1 MKDLKELLQQFEDIQ
16 ELPISE
22 EVVGAYMEGRLEDSE
37 IEGVTKMIASD
48 NNLNEMIRD
57 ASEDT
62 TVELDNTSHPWDI
75 YDGDYGFWELGLSP
89 VLSPSDFTSDAE
101 QEKERDFFE
110 DGDRFEGEESLYL
123 QNAENSLGNNLLN
136 SNIMAKNSSTIIY
149 GEAGQNISDPV
160 YVQQPDDHSCALR
173 SQQIVLRDFGIDIP
187 FKDLEQIALDNGV
200 YTNEG
205 TYTYDIGKVLQLAGV
220 GMHQTEGNTVDD
232 LINELVHGHR
242 VIVSVDAH
250 ELWHNQTMGEK
261 MLNWFKDAIG
271 LQGGN
276 HALIVA
282 GVEVDPNHPE
292 NSKVILTDPGA
303 GHLRIEYPM
312 EQFKDAWGDS
322 NCFMAA
328 TNDPAP
334 YQYDALSGKE
344 VPSNF
349 AVQQFVNDFVANNN
363 YQLSPDMINIP
374 DGYQPAFTG
383 HLDMVGQ
390 IDFETFE
397 SSYQD
402 MVDSRIPSSLTI
414 KEQIED
420 LVKTYVGET
429 TGSVGETAGSV
440 GESTGSVGESTGS
453 VGETTGSVG
462 GYEGNT
468 DESDE
473 DEESFDDEEDPQEEN
488 DDSFND
494 ENSDVESNDENDW
507 DEEVSQ

>member
-1 MKDLKELLQQFEDIQ
+1 MKDLKELLQQFEDIY

-37 IEGVTKMIASD
+37 IGSVTKIISSD
-48 NNLNEMIRD
+48 HNLSEMIHD

-62 TVELDNTSHPWDI
+62 TVELKDMSHPWDI
-75 YDGDYGFWELGLSP
+75 YDGDYGFWELGLPP
-89 VLSPSDFTSDAE
+89 VLSPSDYIPDAE
-101 QEKERDFFE
+101 QGKGGNFFE
-110 DGDRFEGEESLYL
+110 NGDRFEGNESLYL
-123 QNAENSLGNNLLN
+123 QNEENSLDKNLLN
-136 SNIMAKNSSTIIY
+136 SNIMAKNSGTIIY

-334 YQYDALSGKE
+334 YQYDASSGKE

-349 AVQQFVNDFVANNN
+349 AVQQYINDFVANNS
-363 YQLSPDMINIP
+363 YQLSPDKINIP
-374 DGYQPAFTG
+374 EGYQPVFTG

-390 IDFETFE
+390 MDFETFE
-397 SSYQD
+397 STYQNILN
-402 MVDSRIPSSLTI
+402 SRIPSSLSI
-414 KEQIED
+414 KEQIEE
-420 LVKTYVGET
+420 LAKTYVGEST
-429 TGSVGETAGSV
+429 GPVGESTGSVGETAGSV
-440 GESTGSVGESTGS
+440 GE
-453 VGETTGSVG
+453 TTDSVG

-468 DESDE
+468 DNIDE
-473 DEESFDDEEDPQEEN
+473 VEESVDYEEDSEEEDGYSSNEEN
-488 DDSFND
+488 ADT
-494 ENSDVESNDENDW
+494 ESSEEDDW

>member
-1 MKDLKELLQQFEDIQ
+1 
-16 ELPISE
+16 
-22 EVVGAYMEGRLEDSE
+22 
-37 IEGVTKMIASD
+37 
-48 NNLNEMIRD
+48 
-57 ASEDT
+57 
-62 TVELDNTSHPWDI
+62 
-75 YDGDYGFWELGLSP
+75 
-89 VLSPSDFTSDAE
+89 
-101 QEKERDFFE
+101 
-110 DGDRFEGEESLYL
+110 
-123 QNAENSLGNNLLN
+123 
-136 SNIMAKNSSTIIY
+136 
-149 GEAGQNISDPV
+149 
-160 YVQQPDDHSCALR
+160 
-173 SQQIVLRDFGIDIP
+173 
-187 FKDLEQIALDNGV
+187 
-200 YTNEG
+200 
-205 TYTYDIGKVLQLAGV
+205 
-220 GMHQTEGNTVDD
+220 
-232 LINELVHGHR
+232 
-242 VIVSVDAH
+242 
-250 ELWHNQTMGEK
+250 MGEK

-349 AVQQFVNDFVANNN
+349 AVQQFVNDFVANNS

-374 DGYQPAFTG
+374 DGYQPAFTV

-488 DDSFND
+488 DDSSND